1 MEGSLWFEA
10 ACSHWGNNKPKTEG
24 RILYSF
30 YNIQVLAHVRGWH
43 EILVIPKCSHFFC
56 IYNFNDLYLYLMMFC
71 FVFLHLSSLLSSTR
85 SLVSPLS
92 TGHQPTF
99 PHLSSF
105 QSQRAPQAITQ
116 AQALQNM
123 VLTVRGFTWSLICA
137 THLVTSTILTLG
149 KLNQLERKTIMKI
162 DGTLCNETQGQV
174 ATKFK

>member
-56 IYNFNDLYLYLMMFC
+56 FYNFNDLYLYLMMFC
-71 FVFLHLSSLLSSTR
+71 FSPFIFSSIFHPLSDFP
-85 SLVSPLS
+85 PLS

-105 QSQRAPQAITQ
+105 QSQRAPQVITQ

>member
-1 MEGSLWFEA
+1 
-10 ACSHWGNNKPKTEG
+10 
-24 RILYSF
+24 
-30 YNIQVLAHVRGWH
+30 
-43 EILVIPKCSHFFC
+43 
-56 IYNFNDLYLYLMMFC
+56 MMFC

-85 SLVSPLS
+85 SLVCPLS